1 MSELDK
7 IAERIREAYARTVLD
22 LRAQKRTLPRWENL
36 QSEMHEAFITVYFQG
51 RRDAFAEIQAKGDT
65 PDNQ

>member
-7 IAERIREAYARTVLD
+7 IAEPIREAYARTVKD
-22 LRAQKRTLPRWENL
+22 LREQKRTLTRWEDL
-36 QSEMHEAFITVYFQG
+36 QTEMREAFITVYFQG

-65 PDNQ
+65 PG